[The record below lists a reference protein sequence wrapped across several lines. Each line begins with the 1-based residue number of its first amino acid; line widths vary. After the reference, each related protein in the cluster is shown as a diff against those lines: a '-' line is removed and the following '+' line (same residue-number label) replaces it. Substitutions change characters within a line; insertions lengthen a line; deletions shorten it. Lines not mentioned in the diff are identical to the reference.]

1 MIDDKVP
8 PLCCLGP
15 DYFRGFCPVSEGK
28 AFLKHLISKKKK
40 NQDQP
45 STSYKNSLAV
55 QDAAMAFVFRLLSLC
70 FWHISTPASHQA
82 ELVFKWIG
90 VFFRHI
96 CCCWCRHRYLCQ
108 DPFVASTTVRGEMGE
123 LIIDS
128 ASIFFSF
135 CDIARREIH
144 PLVEWGIFFFFFFC
158 TDIRLSWRRDCQL
171 TMSVFPLPVV
181 LIRVPILWSVEPR
194 LA

>member
-90 VFFRHI
+90 VFFPSYLLLLVQTPISLPRPL
-96 CCCWCRHRYLCQ
+96 CCQYNSAWRDGRAHYRQCLHFFFFLWHSSQR
-108 DPFVASTTVRGEMGE
+108 DPPACGMRDF
-123 LIIDS
+123 L
-128 ASIFFSF
+128 
-135 CDIARREIH
+135 
-144 PLVEWGIFFFFFFC
+144 FFFFFVQTSGSVGGETVSPQCQYFHC
-158 TDIRLSWRRDCQL
+158 RLFWFGCL
-171 TMSVFPLPVV
+171 FYEV
-181 LIRVPILWSVEPR
+181 LSPG
-194 LA
+194 